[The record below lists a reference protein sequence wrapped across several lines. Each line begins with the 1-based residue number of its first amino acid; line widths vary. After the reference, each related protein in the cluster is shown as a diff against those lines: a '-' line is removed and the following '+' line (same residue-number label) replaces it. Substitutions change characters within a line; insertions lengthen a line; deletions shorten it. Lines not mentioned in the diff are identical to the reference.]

1 MTTEDKRKYFNTN
14 RRKGDT
20 EKLVKTLSGRVSRKT
35 IFDALK
41 NGQKYKP
48 SKHQV
53 VIDTAYEIVNL

>member
-1 MTTEDKRKYFNTN
+1 MTTEDKRIYFNSN

-20 EKLVKTLSGRVSRKT
+20 ERLVKTLTGRVSRKT